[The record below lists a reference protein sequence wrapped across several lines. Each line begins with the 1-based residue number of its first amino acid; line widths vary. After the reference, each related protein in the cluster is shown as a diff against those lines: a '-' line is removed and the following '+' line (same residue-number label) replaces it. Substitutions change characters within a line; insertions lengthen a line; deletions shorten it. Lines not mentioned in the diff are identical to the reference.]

1 MARDETKVGDSTSPS
16 SSEDALEI
24 ADAQASENV
33 TASKSVD
40 HDDIVVDM
48 LEDSSEAKEQSGDVD
63 EADAVADADQD
74 AANSQLTSAFQ
85 KLHPVGW
92 VAAGIAVLA
101 GFATVLN
108 LDLLIGRMPLWLWA
122 LTLLVIL
129 AAAIPNFLH
138 IVRRGIES
146 IASIGGG
153 IAMVLAWAIF
163 LLSLFNVITRYTNN
177 LFERD
182 ILFGETVSLAWMS
195 FAALFL
201 FGVAAGVKNG
211 INPRIDFWWAEFK
224 PRTKAWLDFAM
235 HTLFLMPFLILG
247 LRVLKPYAAQALG
260 YNPRLNDGEGG
271 WKAGWRVWE
280 SWEQSPDAGQLPVGP
295 IKAMVIVGFA
305 LWAAQIFAEMIKTGY
320 VLAGRHDLGE
330 IKETEAPARVE

>member
-1 MARDETKVGDSTSPS
+1 MARDEELSGNVASALPS
-16 SSEDALEI
+16 SGAGETTEVLDRSEDADIELVDDGDEGV
-24 ADAQASENV
+24 DGNQEREASAPTN
-33 TASKSVD
+33 
-40 HDDIVVDM
+40 
-48 LEDSSEAKEQSGDVD
+48 GDVIPD
-63 EADAVADADQD
+63 
-74 AANSQLTSAFQ
+74 SFYTPAFQ
-85 KLHPVGW
+85 KLHPIGW
-92 VAAGIAVLA
+92 VAIGIGLLAVVA
-101 GFATVLN
+101 SIFDW
-108 LDLLIGRMPLWLWA
+108 DLLVARMPLWLWVA
-122 LTLLVIL
+122 LAGTVIVS
-129 AAAIPNFLH
+129 AIPDLLH
-138 IVRRGIES
+138 HIRRGIEAIS
-146 IASIGGG
+146 TAGGA

-224 PRTKAWLDFAM
+224 PKTKAWLDFVM

-247 LRVLKPYAAQALG
+247 IRVLKPYAAQALG
-260 YNPRLNDGEGG
+260 FNPRLNDGEGA

-295 IKAMVIVGFA
+295 IKALVIVGFV
-305 LWAAQIFAEMIKTGY
+305 LWAAQIFAELIKTGY

-330 IKETEAPARVE
+330 IKESDAPARVE